1 VSAGEPEPPHAVVR
15 SGGLRRTLYPGE
27 SLTFGRGQHN
37 DIPLGRTPPD
47 LRVPRSVG
55 RLECRED
62 MVLVHNVSNK
72 ITMLAETFPGPNFEI
87 PPLMTVGSLPHTV
100 LTLVVRGE
108 GGARHVLQLDCTR
121 LSTAWSRLAPAPP
134 TSSSDETVGFARL
147 TSLTTGQREIL
158 LALCLPA
165 FLGEPITPS
174 YTDMEA
180 VLRARG
186 RSLSAK
192 TIRNSL
198 DQLRRHLATDHDVPD
213 VYSEQPDDPRGGK
226 QSFLP
231 QLARW
236 ARLSGNVTD
245 DELTA
250 FEDRDVGGRR

>member
-1 VSAGEPEPPHAVVR
+1 MSAAEPPHAVVR
-15 SGGLRRTLYPGE
+15 SGGLRRVLQPGE

-37 DIPLGRTPPD
+37 DVPLGRTPPD
-47 LRVPRSVG
+47 LRVPRSAG

-62 MVLVHNVSNK
+62 MVLVHNLSNK
-72 ITMLAETFPGPNFEI
+72 VTMLAETFPGPNFEI

-108 GGARHVLQLDCTR
+108 GGTRHVVQLDCTH
-121 LSTAWSRLAPAPP
+121 LSRAWSHLAPAA
-134 TSSSDETVGFARL
+134 SARSQDETVGFVRL
-147 TSLTTGQREIL
+147 TCLTTGQREL
-158 LALCLPA
+158 LMALCLPA
-165 FLGEPITPS
+165 FLGDQTTPS

-192 TIRNSL
+192 TIRNGL
-198 DQLRRHLATDHDVPD
+198 DQLRRHLATDHGVPD
-213 VYSEQPDDPRGGK
+213 VHSDQPDDPRGGK

-236 ARLSGNVTD
+236 ARLSGNVSD
-245 DELTA
+245 DELSD
-250 FEDRDVGGRR
+250 FEDRDVGGRP